1 MNGKILKT
9 IKHYLRNSGF
19 WKDNLNKNMTF
30 AHKAIIALTYCNI
43 TIFIVYGPIFDPYF
57 I

>member
-1 MNGKILKT
+1 MSRKLLKT
-9 IKHYLRNSGF
+9 IMHYLRNGGF

-30 AHKAIIALTYCNI
+30 AHKAIIALTCCNI
-43 TIFIVYGPIFDPYF
+43 IIFIVYGPVLDIYL